1 MRVAV
6 HYDASMRSLIFVAL
20 LGSALLSGQ
29 ESRPSAPNGPAPTQA
44 EVDAAIQKGAAIL
57 VDLQETYDD
66 SGNPARA
73 GQYPRLK
80 TDDARVAH
88 DEKVRGWIRGK
99 RTATSAEWPYEGVYR
114 EKGVIPPGYRV
125 GGTAIACLALLAAP
139 GLDQDASRRA
149 SFDKGVAFVLGE
161 LEKNPDLFAGFTAT
175 YDVRGWAHA
184 YGLELCLTAL
194 DLRVLK
200 PEVATRA
207 ERMVKTLVKVLEET
221 EIKKTGG
228 WNYARRG
235 GYDKSTPA
243 SPFMTA
249 PTLMFLF
256 HAKAR
261 GLAVDAAVVER
272 ALKTLEEARLDND
285 AFQYS
290 TNPSRKSTTGGDDVP
305 GACARMAA
313 AELALHLAGRGST
326 ERLRR
331 AVDAFFTHWGE
342 LEVRR
347 RQSGTHI
354 PPYMIA
360 PYYFHFG
367 HRYAALAIERL
378 PEAERAPLRDRLR
391 ATYWKTREPSGAWND
406 REFVRSESFGTA
418 MAMLG
423 LATPT
428 APAPASWKP

>member
-1 MRVAV
+1 MRILILACVLFVIPVA
-6 HYDASMRSLIFVAL
+6 A
-20 LGSALLSGQ
+20 Q
-29 ESRPSAPNGPAPTQA
+29 ESRPAAPVGPIPSQQD
-44 EVDAAIQKGAAIL
+44 VDAAILKGASIL
-57 VDLQETYDD
+57 VGLQESYGDE
-66 SGNPARA
+66 GNPARA

-80 TDDARVAH
+80 TDDARFAH
-88 DEKVRGWIRGK
+88 DEKVRGWLRSK
-99 RTATSAEWPYEGVYR
+99 QTAQSAEWPYEGVYR

-125 GGTAIACLALLAAP
+125 GGTSIACLALLAAP
-139 GLDQDASRRA
+139 EFANDKARRA
-149 SFDKGVAFVLGE
+149 SFDKGLEFVLKE
-161 LEKNPDLFAGFTAT
+161 LEKNPDLFAGFNAT

-194 DLRVLK
+194 DMKVLK

-207 ERMVKTLVKVLEET
+207 ERMAKTLVRVLEET

-235 GYDKSTPA
+235 GYEKPTPA

-261 GLAVDAAVVER
+261 GLSVDASVVDR
-272 ALKTLEEARLDND
+272 ALKSIEEARLDNE

-290 TNPSRKSTTGGDDVP
+290 TNPSRKSATGGDDVP

-313 AELALHLAGRGST
+313 AELVLHLAGRGGVD
-326 ERLRR
+326 RIRR

-367 HRYAALAIERL
+367 HRYAALAIEQL
-378 PEAERAPLRDRLR
+378 PENERPALRDRLR
-391 ATYWKTREPSGAWND
+391 ATYWKTRESNGAWND

-423 LATPT
+423 LATPN
-428 APAPASWKP
+428 APAPAVWKP